1 MQVKDEIANECCWDP
16 EWNHIFPLHS
26 IPHSNVV
33 SEEVELSDEENIT
46 HTITGMRADLF
57 VCPSVE

>member
-1 MQVKDEIANECCWDP
+1 MNVVETPNETTF
-16 EWNHIFPLHS
+16 FPS
-26 IPHSNVV
+26 IPFLTQNVV